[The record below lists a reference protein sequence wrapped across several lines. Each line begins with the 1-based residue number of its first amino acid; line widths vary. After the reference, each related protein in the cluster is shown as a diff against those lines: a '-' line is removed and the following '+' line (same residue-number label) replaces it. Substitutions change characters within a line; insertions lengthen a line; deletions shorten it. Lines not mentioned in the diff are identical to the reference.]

1 MYTLLR
7 SYCILRSRLLLDYTL
22 HSLYWVSKIVEELQ
36 FDERHAYNL
45 GAGLANERLIGHE
58 VSVEFTCYY
67 ANTNLLYS
75 PGLNS
80 SSIDC
85 AMEPCMIASE
95 TTGAFCVVRQDSTT
109 ASM

>member
-1 MYTLLR
+1 MYNFLR
-7 SYCILRSRLLLDYTL
+7 SDSILCSRLLLYYAL
-22 HSLYWVSKIVEELQ
+22 HSLYRVSQIVKELQ
-36 FDERHAYNL
+36 FYKRYACNF
-45 GAGLANERLIGHE
+45 GACLANERLIGYE

-80 SSIDC
+80 SAMDC
-85 AMEPCMIASE
+85 AMEPCMIASL